1 MNCIKDY
8 IYMGVIVKMIVWVL
22 RGFFKKVVLLFI
34 NNIEIF
40 FDLNFMKDICYWG
53 FF

>member
-1 MNCIKDY
+1 
-8 IYMGVIVKMIVWVL
+8 MGLIVKVIVW
-22 RGFFKKVVLLFI
+22 FFKKVVLLFV